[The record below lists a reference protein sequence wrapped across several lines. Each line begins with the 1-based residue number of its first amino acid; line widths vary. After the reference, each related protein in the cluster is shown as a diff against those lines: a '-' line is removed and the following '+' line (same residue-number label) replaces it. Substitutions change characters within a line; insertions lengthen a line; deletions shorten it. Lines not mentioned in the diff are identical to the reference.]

1 MCTINQFNECPL
13 PLDFCLIVCHTKSM
27 NDQPIISDD
36 YLDWLFEQSLTEWE
50 AEMNEEPPF
59 ELSTIA

>member
-1 MCTINQFNECPL
+1 M
-13 PLDFCLIVCHTKSM
+13 CHTKSM
-27 NDQPIISDD
+27 NNEPTISDD

-59 ELSTIA
+59 KLSTTA

>member
-1 MCTINQFNECPL
+1 
-13 PLDFCLIVCHTKSM
+13 M

-50 AEMNEEPPF
+50 AEMNEEPLF
-59 ELSTIA
+59 ELSTTA